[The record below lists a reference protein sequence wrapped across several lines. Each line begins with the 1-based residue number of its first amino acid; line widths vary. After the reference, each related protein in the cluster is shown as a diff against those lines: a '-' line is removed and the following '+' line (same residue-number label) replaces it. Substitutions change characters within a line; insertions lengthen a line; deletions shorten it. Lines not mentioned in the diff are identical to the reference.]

1 MNTYQRNKAYRK
13 RKLSRAINKLLNNE
27 WFCMFA
33 CLILSFA
40 FGTSIALS
48 L

>member
-1 MNTYQRNKAYRK
+1 MNTYQRFKAN
-13 RKLSRAINKLLNNE
+13 RKLSRTRAINKLLNNE

-33 CLILSFA
+33 CLILSGLLGA
-40 FGTSIALS
+40 SIAFS